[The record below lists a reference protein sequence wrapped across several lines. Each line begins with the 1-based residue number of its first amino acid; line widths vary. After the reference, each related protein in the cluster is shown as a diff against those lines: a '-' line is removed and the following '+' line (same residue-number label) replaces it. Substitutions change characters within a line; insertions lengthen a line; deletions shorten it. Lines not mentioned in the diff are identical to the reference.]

1 MAETRVFIS
10 STCYDLSL
18 LRSQLR
24 IFIKNMGYEP
34 IMSDYE
40 DILYDPRIHTHTSC
54 VDEVQN
60 CDILVLIIGSRFGGK
75 ASPEALN
82 RINFDVLNNETLSV
96 DVLKEKECLSVTQ
109 LEVLKAIENAIPVYT
124 FIDKRVW
131 HDHALYEKNK
141 ASGIADQIVFPSIE
155 KQETA
160 KYIFNFIHFVRLRT
174 RGNNIFTFEKGQDIE
189 DTLKK
194 QWSGYFQRLLQEQRF
209 TDNNQKKMDILG
221 EQFEDLKTAILSSIE
236 NVDQRETARGIVR
249 YRRLSE
255 ILFGLRF
262 SPQHLI
268 SANISFKD
276 LLSQHGIVDII
287 DSRDVCISRERPM
300 MPRSL
305 LIKEDGTF
313 FESRVPKEMFLDF
326 EMEWDSFKQLQPKV
340 KEIVLDTLSEM
351 YRPTSLIRYRS
362 MHIEDYLHEYSAQIS
377 GRDE

>member
-1 MAETRVFIS
+1 MAETRVFMS

-160 KYIFNFIHFVRLRT
+160 KYIFNFINFVRLRT

-287 DSRDVCISRERPM
+287 DSRDVCISHERPM

-313 FESRVPKEMFLDF
+313 FESRVPKEVFLDF
-326 EMEWDSFKQLQPKV
+326 EMDWDSFKQLQPKV
-340 KEIVLDTLSEM
+340 KEIILDTLSEM

>member
-1 MAETRVFIS
+1 MAETRVFMS

-75 ASPEALN
+75 ATPEALN

-96 DVLKEKECLSVTQ
+96 DVLKEKECLSVTK

-160 KYIFNFIHFVRLRT
+160 KYIFNFINFVRLRT

-287 DSRDVCISRERPM
+287 DSRDVCISHERPM

-313 FESRVPKEMFLDF
+313 FESRVPKEVFLDF
-326 EMEWDSFKQLQPKV
+326 EMDWDSFKQLQPKV
-340 KEIVLDTLSEM
+340 KEIILDTLSEM

>member
-1 MAETRVFIS
+1 MAETRVFMS

-75 ASPEALN
+75 ATPEALN

-160 KYIFNFIHFVRLRT
+160 KYIFNFINFVRLRT

-287 DSRDVCISRERPM
+287 DSRDVCISHERPM

-313 FESRVPKEMFLDF
+313 FESRVPKEVFLDF
-326 EMEWDSFKQLQPKV
+326 EMDWDSFKQLQPKV
-340 KEIVLDTLSEM
+340 KEIILDTLSEM

>member
-1 MAETRVFIS
+1 MAETRVFMS

-75 ASPEALN
+75 ATPEALN

-160 KYIFNFIHFVRLRT
+160 KYIFNFINFVRLRT

-287 DSRDVCISRERPM
+287 DSRDVCISHERPM

-313 FESRVPKEMFLDF
+313 FESRVPKEVFLDF
-326 EMEWDSFKQLQPKV
+326 EMDWDSFKQLQPKV
-340 KEIVLDTLSEM
+340 KEIILDTLSEM

-362 MHIEDYLHEYSAQIS
+362 MHIEDYLREYSAQIS

>member
-160 KYIFNFIHFVRLRT
+160 KYIFNFINFVRLRT

-287 DSRDVCISRERPM
+287 DSRDVCISHERPM
-300 MPRSL
+300 MPRSH

>member
-1 MAETRVFIS
+1 MAEMRVFIS

-24 IFIKNMGYEP
+24 LFVKNMGYEP

-54 VDEVQN
+54 VDEVKN

-75 ASPEALN
+75 ATPDALNKINFEALN
-82 RINFDVLNNETLSV
+82 NESLSV
-96 DVLKEKECLSVTQ
+96 DLLKEKECLSVTQ

-141 ASGIADQIVFPSIE
+141 TSEFADQIVFPSIE

-160 KYIFNFIHFVRLRT
+160 KYIFNFINFVRLRT

-209 TDNNQKKMDILG
+209 ADNNQKRMDILG

-262 SPQHLI
+262 SIHHLI
-268 SANISFKD
+268 STDVSFRE
-276 LLSQHGIVDII
+276 LLHQHGIVDIVDARSVGI
-287 DSRDVCISRERPM
+287 FRERPM
-300 MPRSL
+300 TPKSF
-305 LIKEDGTF
+305 LIKDDCTF
-313 FESRVPKEMFLDF
+313 FEARIAAEVFSDF
-326 EMEWDSFKQLQPKV
+326 EVEWDTFRQLQPKV
-340 KEIVLDTLSEM
+340 KEIVLDTLNEM
-351 YRPTSLIRYRS
+351 YRPTVLIRYRS
-362 MHIEDYLHEYSAQIS
+362 EHFEDYLHEYSIRAS

>member
-1 MAETRVFIS
+1 MAETRVFMS

-75 ASPEALN
+75 ATPEALN

-160 KYIFNFIHFVRLRT
+160 KYIFNFINFVRLRT

-287 DSRDVCISRERPM
+287 DSRDVCISHERPM

-313 FESRVPKEMFLDF
+313 FESRVPKEVFLDF
-326 EMEWDSFKQLQPKV
+326 EMDWDSFKQLQPKV
-340 KEIVLDTLSEM
+340 KEIILDTLSEM

-377 GRDE
+377 CRDE